1 MDVDLDWSWVEP
13 TLDLALECILM
24 PAPPP
29 VQMLPMRT
37 ARGAPK
43 MHDNWSFAE
52 RYQWLMTN
60 HPGSGPERHLVVGH
74 LDLNWGLAPPK
85 RIVQTNT

>member
-1 MDVDLDWSWVEP
+1 
-13 TLDLALECILM
+13 LALECILM
-24 PAPPP
+24 PSPPP

-60 HPGSGPERHLVVGH
+60 HPGSWP
-74 LDLNWGLAPPK
+74 
-85 RIVQTNT
+85 